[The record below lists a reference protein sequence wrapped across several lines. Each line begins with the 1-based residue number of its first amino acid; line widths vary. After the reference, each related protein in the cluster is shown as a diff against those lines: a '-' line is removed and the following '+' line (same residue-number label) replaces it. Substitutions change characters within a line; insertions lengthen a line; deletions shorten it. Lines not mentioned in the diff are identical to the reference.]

1 MYNSTMNQY
10 VGQKLSWQNFLPKL
24 INRLLTILSE
34 FWLYILRL
42 VGYIPIHSFRKLFYL
57 ISGVKM
63 PFNSTIHLQ
72 ANFFAPRGIT
82 IGENTIIGYRAFLDG
97 RGKLKIGSHTDIASE
112 VLIYTNEHQI
122 NSEDFGNNYGA
133 VNIGDYVFIGPRV
146 IILPGVAIGRGAIV
160 AAGAVVTKDVP
171 EFEIWGGVPA
181 KKISDRKLTNPKY
194 KLGRAMLFQ

>member
-72 ANFFAPRGIT
+72 ANFFAPRP
-82 IGENTIIGYRAFLDG
+82 FLMVG
-97 RGKLKIGSHTDIASE
+97 
-112 VLIYTNEHQI
+112 
-122 NSEDFGNNYGA
+122 
-133 VNIGDYVFIGPRV
+133 VN
-146 IILPGVAIGRGAIV
+146 
-160 AAGAVVTKDVP
+160 
-171 EFEIWGGVPA
+171 
-181 KKISDRKLTNPKY
+181 
-194 KLGRAMLFQ
+194 